1 MNSID
6 RFEYRI
12 VRDKYIHSFIVVII
26 NLIYIEDNRRI
37 LCEKIIS
44 VNFLKTKN
52 FYYDLIN
59 FNHFQLIIVFSI
71 FFNWPKEDRDV
82 DK

>member
-12 VRDKYIHSFIVVII
+12 VQYIHSFIVVII

-37 LCEKIIS
+37 LCEKIIN

-59 FNHFQLIIVFSI
+59 FNHFQLIIVISI
-71 FFNWPKEDRDV
+71 FLNWPKEDRDV

>member
-12 VRDKYIHSFIVVII
+12 VQYIHSFIVVII

-37 LCEKIIS
+37 NLWKNYKCE
-44 VNFLKTKN
+44 
-52 FYYDLIN
+52 
-59 FNHFQLIIVFSI
+59 
-71 FFNWPKEDRDV
+71 FFEN
-82 DK
+82 